1 MRGSPDKEL
10 KRLVFFS
17 LSIWVCSLTCPEGWH
32 VFHSSSWH
40 AALVHP
46 GRGSRAGAGR
56 GCPVVSAPP
65 GWMPCPAGWRGS
77 GYTTLPSPKEFIQG
91 EVHKLNKKSE
101 NPDHSDS
108 CVRHHSLRLAMTH
121 ARAQVQWSIW
131 SFLTELVALNV
142 SEPWWRNPKEGNTE
156 KFLDVSVT
164 WSWDQTFILIISP
177 CTPLPSGYDYFHCC
191 SVSKLAGIPK
201 SDRRGVWGLIYLFCP
216 IVWEPELTP
225 LAARLLFPHVCFSAL
240 YVSLW
245 FVHGRG
251 NTDLNGE

>member
-65 GWMPCPAGWRGS
+65 GWMPCPAAWRGS

-121 ARAQVQWSIW
+121 ARAQVQWSFW

-156 KFLDVSVT
+156 KFGNLELRPDFYSYNQPLYPSAFWLWLFPLLLCLEVGRHPKEWSEGSVRFNL
-164 WSWDQTFILIISP
+164 FILSNSVGAWTHSP
-177 CTPLPSGYDYFHCC
+177 GSSTSLSAC
-191 SVSKLAGIPK
+191 
-201 SDRRGVWGLIYLFCP
+201 
-216 IVWEPELTP
+216 
-225 LAARLLFPHVCFSAL
+225 LL
-240 YVSLW
+240 
-245 FVHGRG
+245 
-251 NTDLNGE
+251 